1 MALADSAAILIIEP
15 VEDVVAAVFDDPMA
29 TVHAKDLGWG
39 GHFPGATGDAIG
51 PFLSG
56 FAGFLVIA
64 DALDQKGLANVG
76 KVYEGVEYLGDP
88 DASSFKS
95 AMNGWGDFSFIRI

>member
-1 MALADSAAILIIEP
+1 MVLPD
-15 VEDVVAAVFDDPMA
+15 
-29 TVHAKDLGWG
+29 
-39 GHFPGATGDAIG
+39 
-51 PFLSG
+51 FL
-56 FAGFLVIA
+56 FIA

-95 AMNGWGDFSFIRI
+95 SMNGWGDFSFIRI